1 MFDENERIIREYKLW
16 YPSFYDRT
24 VDISITGYHM
34 LLAVL
39 DNGNKV
45 EFSLLDNGLRDVT
58 HIYNVE
64 TDDDMCEE
72 EWRKRFGDRLKTLIR
87 DRSFNHETMSE
98 LLGISRVML
107 SRYINGK
114 ATPSSY
120 AINRIARVLNC
131 DVRDL
136 VDFNYILRD

>member
-1 MFDENERIIREYKLW
+1 MFDENERIVKEYRLW
-16 YPSFYDRT
+16 YPSFYERT
-24 VDISITGYHM
+24 VDITITGYHM

-58 HIYNVE
+58 HIYGVE
-64 TDDDMCEE
+64 TDDDMNEE
-72 EWRKRFGDRLKTLIR
+72 EWRKKFGDRLRTLIR
-87 DRSFNHETMSE
+87 DRSFSHETLSE
-98 LLGISRVML
+98 ILGISRAML
-107 SRYINGK
+107 SRYVNGK

-120 AINRIARVLNC
+120 IIKRIARILNC

-136 VDFNYILRD
+136 IDFDYILRD

>member
-24 VDISITGYHM
+24 IDITITGYHM

-58 HIYNVE
+58 NIYNVE
-64 TDDDMCEE
+64 LDDDMDEE

-87 DRSFNHETMSE
+87 DRSFSHETMSS

-107 SRYINGK
+107 SKYINGK

-120 AINRIARVLNC
+120 VINRIARVLNC